1 MARVKPRL
9 PTVRS
14 ATLLLLAG
22 PLLSAAGCAWQ
33 HGPIPFLSAPPLKA
47 RPTASPAYPARDAAL
62 LGFAV
67 PGAGASFR
75 YALVPGSITQGR
87 GGVMRY
93 IAVITAANGARNVFY
108 EGIRCAT
115 GQYETYAVGFG
126 AGPFEGIDRPRRRPA
141 TQGGA
146 GGYRRVLYRDYLCDS
161 FGLPRAP
168 RAVLRALRGSG
179 APEYS
184 DEP

>member
-1 MARVKPRL
+1 MARVKPPL

-22 PLLSAAGCAWQ
+22 AALSAAGCAWQ
-33 HGPIPFLSAPPLKA
+33 HGPIPFLSAPSPKA
-47 RPTASPAYPARDAAL
+47 RPMASPSYPARDAAL

-67 PGAGASFR
+67 LGTGAPFH

-87 GGVMRY
+87 DGVMRY
-93 IAVITAANGARNVFY
+93 VAVITAADGVRNVFY

-115 GQYETYAVGFG
+115 GQYETYAVGSG
-126 AGPFEGIDRPRRRPA
+126 AGPFEDIDHPRWRPV

-146 GGYRRVLYRDYLCDS
+146 GGYRRVLYRNYLCDS
-161 FGLPRAP
+161 FGLPRVP

-184 DEP
+184 DGP